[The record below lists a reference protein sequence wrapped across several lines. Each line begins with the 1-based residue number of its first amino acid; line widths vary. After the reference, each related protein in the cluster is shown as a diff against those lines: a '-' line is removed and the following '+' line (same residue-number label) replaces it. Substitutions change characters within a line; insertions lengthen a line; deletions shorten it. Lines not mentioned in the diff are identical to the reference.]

1 MTITL
6 NGTPKEFDTEGFSVS
21 ELVDALGLT
30 GHPVLIELNGEA
42 LLSKEFPKHQVSDGA
57 TVEIVRMVAGG

>member
-6 NGTPKEFDTEGFSVS
+6 NVNPKELDTEGFSVS
-21 ELVDALGLT
+21 DLIDALGMA

-42 LLSKEFPKHQVSDGA
+42 LLSKEFPNRQVTEGA
-57 TVEIVRMVAGG
+57 AVEIIRMVAGG